1 MNSVNPSQNLLSL
14 NLSSALSVPE
24 KPAIR
29 VLIYADGSCLKNG
42 SESAQAGAG
51 VVLMT
56 EDRRRIKLKASY
68 LGALTNQKAEILAC
82 AIGLESLKSPSRV
95 RIFSDSK
102 YVIETM
108 LGRNRMKTNREF
120 WERLIKACL
129 THEIEWNWMRGHAG
143 CPFQETADRLSRA
156 AATAKETLDKDTL
169 DRLALMM
176 RGTPDENTVKMIH
189 DGLKT
194 LAAACDGAK
203 RADGQGFNK
212 FDSELGKRFAVKPF
226 LTSSEALIAR
236 GIMSKYRSQ
245 IARFNTELALLV

>member
-1 MNSVNPSQNLLSL
+1 MTSVNHDQYLQSENLGSVLS
-14 NLSSALSVPE
+14 AQE
-24 KPAIR
+24 KPASK

-42 SESAQAGAG
+42 SEFAQAGAG

-56 EDRRRIKLKASY
+56 EDRRRIKLKACY

-82 AIGLESLKSPSRV
+82 AVGLESLNRPARV
-95 RIFSDSK
+95 QIFSDSK
-102 YVIETM
+102 YVVETM
-108 LGRNRMKTNREF
+108 LGKNRMKQNREF

-143 CPFQETADRLSRA
+143 DAFQETADRLSRA
-156 AATAKETLDKDTL
+156 AATAKESLDKDTL

-176 RGTPDENTVKMIH
+176 RGTPDERTVKMIH
-189 DGLKT
+189 DGLKN

-212 FDSELGKRFAVKPF
+212 FDSELGRRFAGKSF
-226 LTSSEALIAR
+226 LTQSEALIAR
-236 GIMSKYRSQ
+236 SLMSKYRSQ
-245 IARFNTELALLV
+245 IAGFNTELALIV

>member
-1 MNSVNPSQNLLSL
+1 MPSANPSQNQSSL
-14 NLSSALSVPE
+14 NLGSPLFVSE
-24 KPAIR
+24 KTTPK

-42 SESAQAGAG
+42 SKSAQAGAG

-56 EDRRRIKLKASY
+56 EDRRRIKLKACY

-82 AIGLESLKSPSRV
+82 AVGLESLKAPSQV
-95 RIFSDSK
+95 QIFSDSK

-129 THEIEWNWMRGHAG
+129 THKIEWNWMRGHAG
-143 CPFQETADRLSRA
+143 DAFQETADRLSRA
-156 AATAKETLDKDTL
+156 AAIAKESLDKNTL

-176 RGTPDENTVKMIH
+176 HGTPDENTVRMIH
-189 DGLKT
+189 EGLKT

-212 FDSELGKRFAVKPF
+212 FDSELGKRFAVKSF
-226 LTSSEALIAR
+226 LTPSEALVAR

>member
-1 MNSVNPSQNLLSL
+1 MTSANPIQSMQAENFVSPIPM
-14 NLSSALSVPE
+14 PE
-24 KPAIR
+24 KSTTK

-42 SESAQAGAG
+42 SEFAQAGAG

-56 EDRRRIKLKASY
+56 EDRRRIKLKACY

-82 AIGLESLKSPSRV
+82 ALGLESLNRPAQV

-102 YVIETM
+102 YVVETM
-108 LGRNRMKTNREF
+108 LGKNRMKQNREF

-143 CPFQETADRLSRA
+143 DAFQETADRLSRA
-156 AATAKETLDKDTL
+156 AATAKETLDKETL

-176 RGTPDENTVKMIH
+176 MDKPDESTVKMIH
-189 DGLKT
+189 DGLKN

-212 FDSELGKRFAVKPF
+212 FDSELGRRFAGKSF
-226 LTSSEALIAR
+226 LTQSEALIAR
-236 GIMSKYRSQ
+236 SLMSKYRSQ
-245 IARFNTELALLV
+245 IAGFNMELALIV

>member
-1 MNSVNPSQNLLSL
+1 MTFVNPDQYLQSENLG
-14 NLSSALSVPE
+14 SVLATQE
-24 KPAIR
+24 KPASK

-42 SESAQAGAG
+42 SEFAQAGAG

-56 EDRRRIKLKASY
+56 EDRRRIKLKACY

-82 AIGLESLKSPSRV
+82 AVGLETLNRPARV

-102 YVIETM
+102 YVVETM
-108 LGRNRMKTNREF
+108 LGKNRMKQNREF

-143 CPFQETADRLSRA
+143 DTFQETADRLSRA
-156 AATAKETLDKDTL
+156 AATAKESLDKDTL

-176 RGTPDENTVKMIH
+176 RGTPDERTVKMIH
-189 DGLKT
+189 DGLKN

-212 FDSELGKRFAVKPF
+212 FDSELGRRFAGKSF
-226 LTSSEALIAR
+226 LTQSEALIAR
-236 GIMSKYRSQ
+236 SLMSKYRSQ
-245 IARFNTELALLV
+245 IAGFNTELALIV